1 MENFP
6 NTLTPNNLVNFKT
19 FNKNHQLCYL
29 RKYIFEKML
38 SDDFK
43 IPDKCFID
51 LQKLDIGN
59 LGEIN
64 YKIDEQI
71 VIQIQNELENLGWCT
86 STAYGGTILFI
97 YTKEQVPIEIVNAKL
112 FD

>member
-1 MENFP
+1 METFP
-6 NTLTPNNLVNFKT
+6 NTLTPQNLDNFKT
-19 FNKNHQLCYL
+19 FNKQQQLCYL
-29 RKYIFEKML
+29 RKYIYEKML
-38 SDDFK
+38 SSEF
-43 IPDKCFID
+43 IVPDKCFVD
-51 LQKLDIGN
+51 LQKLHIGD

-71 VIQIQNELENLGWCT
+71 VIQVQNELEALGWCT

-97 YTKEQVPIEIVNAKL
+97 YTKDRVPHEIVNAKL